1 MALPEP
7 GDYTV
12 TRQDGITLT
21 YTDFDAEDMAY
32 DVNIHIPNGQS
43 IEVLPGGNPPHHRFI
58 KYGDRSDIKITAA
71 DTQFITKVPVVVPVS
86 APNPGAAGGRR
97 RSKKSRR
104 RQKRRQS
111 RRKI

>member
-7 GDYTV
+7 GNYTV
-12 TRQDGITLT
+12 TRQGGITLT
-21 YTDFDAEDMAY
+21 YIDFDAEEMAEEKP
-32 DVNIHIPNGQS
+32 IHIPNGS
-43 IEVLPGGNPPHHRFI
+43 LINVLPGGNPPHFRFI
-58 KYGDRSDIKITAA
+58 AYNNRNDIKITAA
-71 DTQFITKVPVVVPVS
+71 DTPFITKVPVVVPAS
-86 APNPGAAGGRR
+86 APNSATAGGRR